1 MRTDTYAFSV
11 LSSLDLANKHF
22 ITGSVKLVYTIIYTL
37 FLAFCLT
44 FGSDTFV
51 IIQNILSRSA
61 YTTNPLADTITTVTG
76 SFHVFAANNSGPV
89 AFASAVDNLTDWSG
103 QFTFVDSQHMAWTST
118 GCPRLPY
125 TPWYASS
132 VPRWTYFIL
141 VPMFS
146 FFISLHNLQ
155 PLRSKEFVVMIVISI
170 FSYSANYLA
179 TNYILL
185 RSEIVTCI
193 GAFIIGMCGSAY
205 SRIFRGSGLTVSVTG
220 VLFLVPV
227 SICVYVVVVMCVL
240 TYG

>member
-1 MRTDTYAFSV
+1 M
-11 LSSLDLANKHF
+11 
-22 ITGSVKLVYTIIYTL
+22 TGK
-37 FLAFCLT
+37 
-44 FGSDTFV
+44 
-51 IIQNILSRSA
+51 
-61 YTTNPLADTITTVTG
+61 
-76 SFHVFAANNSGPV
+76 FHVFAANNSGPV
-89 AFASAVDNLTDWSG
+89 AFASALDNLTDWSG
-103 QFTFVDSQHMAWTST
+103 QFTFKEATQAAWTAT
-118 GCPRLPY
+118 GCSRSISI
-125 TPWYASS
+125 PWYASA

-155 PLRSKEFVVMIVISI
+155 PLRSKEFVVMTAISI

-227 SICVYVVVVMCVL
+227 SVYHSSFFRPLM
-240 TYG
+240 YH